1 MFTKAKKK
9 TFLILLLAILVVGVG
24 GGYLTFSCIAR

>member
-24 GGYLTFSCIAR
+24 GYLTFSCIAR